1 MTMRDPGRLVDV
13 VVVVPARD
21 ESATISPCLRSVGD
35 SLRQAVAAGAV
46 GRIAVA
52 VVGHNCTDDTLDR
65 AARALSGLP
74 HVLVSDSTSTNVGDV
89 RALGV
94 RAVLDLLPRR
104 VVRPYRSA
112 AGRGSPREVWILN
125 TDADSIVPATW
136 VTDVLGAAAGGH
148 QAVIGMAQLPDPTGM
163 DAVDRQRNPAAVA
176 AYRRIV
182 RNGLHERS
190 HEHVYGA
197 NLAVRA
203 DAYAAVGG
211 FGSVALGEDRAL
223 LDALISHGRPIVRPR
238 GVVVTTSDR
247 RHGRAVGGLATLLDT
262 LDHACAPDTEGG

>member
-21 ESATISPCLRSVGD
+21 ESATIRSCLHSVRV
-35 SLRQAVAAGAV
+35 SLRRAVAAGAV
-46 GRIAVA
+46 GRVAVA

-65 AARALSGLP
+65 AAQALNGLP
-74 HVLVSDSTSTNVGDV
+74 HVLVPDSTSSTVGDV

-94 RAVLDLLPRR
+94 RAVLDLLPGQPG
-104 VVRPYRSA
+104 RPTGSA
-112 AGRGSPREVWILN
+112 HGTGSSRDVWILN
-125 TDADSIVPATW
+125 TDADSIVPPTW
-136 VTDVLGAAAGGH
+136 VTDVLGNAAGGH
-148 QAVIGMAQLPDPTGM
+148 QAVIGMAQLPAPT
-163 DAVDRQRNPAAVA
+163 RAAPVAKQGNSASAA
-176 AYRRIV
+176 AYRQIV
-182 RNGLHERS
+182 RSGLHGRS

-211 FGSVALGEDRAL
+211 FGSVPLGEDRAL
-223 LDALISHGRPIVRPR
+223 LDALISHGRPVVRPR

-247 RHGRAVGGLATLLDT
+247 RNGRAVGGLATLLNT
-262 LDHACAPDTEGG
+262 LDHACAPATECG